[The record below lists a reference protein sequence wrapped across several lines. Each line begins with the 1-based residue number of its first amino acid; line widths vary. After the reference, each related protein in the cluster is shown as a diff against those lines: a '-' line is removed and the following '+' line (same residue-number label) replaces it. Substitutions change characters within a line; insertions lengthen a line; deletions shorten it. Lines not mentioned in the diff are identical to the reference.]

1 MHPPRKALKFL
12 RWFCREDYLE
22 EIEGDLVELFEE
34 RYNSLSPTQANRKF
48 IWDVIRSF
56 RLRNIKKVDLS
67 HLKDFMMFQHYLK
80 IGGRQLINNKGF
92 SGISIL
98 GLSMGIACC
107 LALFVF
113 ADYESSFDSY
123 HPYTERSYR
132 VVQQTQYVDQTLYW
146 NTTAYPLAE
155 ALREDF
161 PNLELV
167 TQTAGPF
174 NSLLKEDKEG
184 TDNYSFESK
193 YTLYVD
199 SHYPKAFELNWLSGD
214 KNTAF
219 NAPYSIVLTESLA
232 KKIYGSAFSF
242 DTLLGKRLVL
252 EGKEALEITG
262 IIEDAPGNSTLQ
274 YEVLIPFELFRLKNP
289 APSSN
294 WSGNYGGTTFIVT
307 SENQTPEEIEYAIRI
322 WKGKYLSEED
332 NSRIQYKLQPLDQMH
347 TEARYGSSPGSYN
360 INRSTLMNARYVGIC
375 ILLIAIGNFVNLVT
389 ARSVNRAKEVGIRKS
404 IGSSR
409 LDLFQ
414 QFTWEN
420 SFIVVI
426 SIIFSLLLSSILFNQ
441 ANQVFSSINLELNLK
456 LSHIGVILIIGFLT
470 VLLGTS
476 YPALILSRFKPL
488 QIINNQIPFSKTRGI
503 SSRKAITVF
512 QFMIVQIFVI
522 ATIIAAFQMDL
533 FKHKPLGFSSERVLM
548 TPVPQADNTEL
559 FKNQLQQNSNVVD
572 VTIGS
577 GPPMAVNG
585 LQLGSRFRIPEMP
598 ENEGYETELKIGDTN
613 YLNFY
618 NIELLAG
625 TNFTKKAATLNEFI
639 VNESLIKTFGWT
651 PEEAIGRKII
661 TNEGEATIIGVMK
674 DFHNNSLQNEISAC
688 ILINWEY
695 FKDKAFIKLN
705 KVDSQ
710 SIQDIKDMWE
720 KSFTGSVFS
729 YEFVD
734 DSISNEYF
742 VETLIF
748 NGFTIFSIVAILIGI
763 LGLVGLMTFL
773 TTQRTKEVGIR
784 KVFGASVSEIILFFS
799 KEFTVLIGLAFLLAL
814 PTTYYLMEYWLE
826 NFTYRITMTWWMFIC
841 GGLATLL
848 IAALSSI
855 THAVR
860 AANANPIVSIK
871 TE

>member
-1 MHPPRKALKFL
+1 MHPPRKALEFL
-12 RWFCREDYLE
+12 RWFCREDYIE
-22 EIEGDLVELFEE
+22 EIEGDLIELFED
-34 RYNSLSPTQANRKF
+34 RYDKLSPRKANRKF

-67 HLKDFMMFQHYLK
+67 YLKDFIMFKHYLK
-80 IGGRQLINNKGF
+80 IGGRQLIKNKGF
-92 SGISIL
+92 SGVSIL
-98 GLSMGIACC
+98 GLAMGIACC
-107 LALFVF
+107 LSLFVF
-113 ADYESSFDSY
+113 AEYESSFDSF

-132 VVQQTQYVDQTLYW
+132 VVQHTQYVDETLYW

-161 PNLELV
+161 PNLDLV

-174 NSLLKEDKEG
+174 NKLLTVENSG
-184 TDNYSFESK
+184 GNNHSFESR

-199 SHYPKAFELNWLSGD
+199 SYYAKVFELNWLSGD

-219 NAPYSIVLTESLA
+219 NQPYSIVLTESFA
-232 KKIYGSAFSF
+232 KKIYGGSVSF
-242 DTLLGKRLVL
+242 ETLLGKRLLL
-252 EGKEALEITG
+252 EGKEALQITG
-262 IIEDAPGNSTLQ
+262 IIQDAPGNSTLQ
-274 YEVLIPFELFRLKNP
+274 YEFLIPYELFRLKNP
-289 APSSN
+289 DPASN
-294 WSGNYGGTTFIVT
+294 WSGNHGGTTFLVA
-307 SENQTPEEIEYAIRI
+307 SENQSSEEIESAIQT
-322 WKGKYLSEED
+322 WQKKYLSKED
-332 NSRIQYKLQPLDQMH
+332 NSRIQYKLQPLSQMH
-347 TEARYGSSPGSYN
+347 TDARYGSSPGSYN
-360 INRSTLMNARYVGIC
+360 ISRSTLINARYVGIC

-409 LDLFQ
+409 FDLFQ

-420 SFIVVI
+420 SLIVII
-426 SIIFSLLLSSILFNQ
+426 SIVFSLLLSSILFNQ
-441 ANQVFSSINLELNLK
+441 ANQVFSSINLELSLK
-456 LSHIGVILIIGFLT
+456 WSHVGVILIIGFIT

-476 YPALILSRFKPL
+476 YPALILSRFQPL
-488 QIINNQIPFSKTRGI
+488 QIIKNRVPFSKTRGI
-503 SSRKAITVF
+503 STRKAITVF

-533 FKHKPLGFSSERVLM
+533 FKHKPLGFSSEAVLM
-548 TPVPQADNTEL
+548 TPIPQADKTEF
-559 FKNQLQQNSNVVD
+559 FKNQLQQTSNVLD

-585 LQLGSRFRIPEMP
+585 LQLGSRYRIPEMA
-598 ENEGYETELKIGDTN
+598 ENEGYETELKIGDDN

-618 NIELLAG
+618 DIELLAG
-625 TNFTKKAATLNEFI
+625 KNFMNKTPSFNEFI
-639 VNESLIKTFGWT
+639 VNESLIKTFDWT

-695 FKDKAFIKLN
+695 FKDKAFIKLSN
-705 KVDSQ
+705 LDSDA
-710 SIQDIKDMWE
+710 IRDIEESWK
-720 KSFTGSVFS
+720 KAFSGSVFS

-734 DSISNEYF
+734 DSIHNEYF

-748 NGFTIFSIVAILIGI
+748 NGFTLFSIVAILIGS
-763 LGLVGLMTFL
+763 LGLIGLMTFL

-784 KVFGASVSEIILFFS
+784 KVFGASVSEIIHFFS
-799 KEFTVLIGLAFLLAL
+799 KEFTFLIGVAFLLAL
-814 PTTYYLMEYWLE
+814 PITYLLMEYWLE

-848 IAALSSI
+848 IAALSSF
-855 THAVR
+855 TQAFK
-860 AANANPIVSIK
+860 AAYANPIVSIK